1 MKKRVLSV
9 LLAGVLLLTAGCSS
23 MLNRSL
29 LSVEPHAEH
38 VPPGDGTS
46 VLRAESY
53 PGLVSAVQLCVAQ
66 GLETGEIQLYNYTRD
81 PDKDLTAACL
91 AVVETDPLAA
101 YAVDYIKH
109 NVTRIL
115 SYYKVNLTIKY
126 RRTPEQIENIVTAT
140 GGSAIRGELVHT
152 LTEFQ
157 SEIVLRIGDF
167 AQDQTYMEQLLRQ
180 AYLDAPAAAL
190 GEPAHTVTTY
200 PETGKQRIVEIL
212 LTYPE
217 DVAVLKTKS
226 TRLQTLARKIVE
238 EATQDGTENLPERV
252 YAALKQRAIFVRK
265 PAGGSTAYAAL
276 VDGKADSMGMALAWK
291 LLCDV
296 AEIPCTVVE
305 GLDKDGMPRYWTIV
319 TRAEGPR
326 HVDPT
331 RSQLETFTD
340 AQRAEQG
347 YTWPQGIYPLCGD
360 PIPASAQPAAS

>member
-9 LLAGVLLLTAGCSS
+9 LLAGALLLTSGCSS
-23 MLNRSL
+23 MLHRSL

-38 VPPGDGTS
+38 VPPGNGTS

-53 PGLVSAVQLCVAQ
+53 PGLVSAVQLCVSQ

-91 AVVETDPLAA
+91 AVVQTDPLAA
-101 YAVDYIKH
+101 YAVDYMKH
-109 NVTRIL
+109 DVTRIL
-115 SYYKVNLTIKY
+115 SYYKVNLTIQY
-126 RRTPEQIENIVTAT
+126 RRTPEQIAGIVTAT

-152 LTEFQ
+152 LADFQ
-157 SEIVLRIGDF
+157 SETVLRISDF
-167 AQDQTYMEQLLRQ
+167 AEDDTYIEQLLRR

-190 GEPAHTVTTY
+190 GEPTHTVTTY

-212 LTYPE
+212 LTYPD
-217 DVAVLKTKS
+217 DVAELKTKS
-226 TRLQTLARKIVE
+226 ARVQTLAKKIAD
-238 EATQDGTENLPERV
+238 EATSEGTENLAGRLYATLKKRALFVKNPE
-252 YAALKQRAIFVRK
+252 
-265 PAGGSTAYAAL
+265 GGSTAYAAL
-276 VDGKADSMGMALAWK
+276 VDGKADSLGMALAWK
-291 LLCDV
+291 LLCDA

-305 GLDKDGMPRYWTIV
+305 GLDKDGTPRYWTIV

-331 RSQLETFTD
+331 RSVLELFTD

-360 PIPASAQPAAS
+360 PIPAPIP